1 MDQLFTALAN
11 FLNLA
16 VTSKTGTAVAAVVLS
31 TLLYLVQRVPFVSDL
46 LSKSAFA
53 KQAAMIFLAVAP
65 AVVVTLSS
73 KASWYEAL
81 VTAVLTFLT
90 ATGVQSLTSP
100 KPVVTE

>member
-16 VTSKTGTAVAAVVLS
+16 VSSKTGTAVAAVVLS
-31 TLLYLVQRVPFVSDL
+31 TLLYLVQKVPFVSDL
-46 LSKSAFA
+46 LAKSVFA
-53 KQAAMIFLAVAP
+53 KQGAMIFMAVAP
-65 AVVVTLSS
+65 AVVVSLTS
-73 KASWYEAL
+73 KSSWYEAL

-90 ATGVQSLTSP
+90 ATGVQTLASP